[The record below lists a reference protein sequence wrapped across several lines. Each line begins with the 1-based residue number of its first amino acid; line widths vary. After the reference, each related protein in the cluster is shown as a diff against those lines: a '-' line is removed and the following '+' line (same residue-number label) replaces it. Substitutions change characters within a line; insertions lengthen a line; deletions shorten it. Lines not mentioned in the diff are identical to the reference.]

1 MERNVTFSIGNL
13 ALIEKVDART
23 GFLGKV
29 FGGVGGRAKDFLP
42 YVKLLL
48 YNKLGDCNSVSRLS
62 DFTPGELARLI
73 GFGGKVSRKQVYRT
87 VERLGG
93 QHAIVLANYQRLVEG
108 LGLVGENQFLDF
120 SASYF
125 EGKESPLGALGYSRD
140 GQPGKLQVAFG
151 VSVGING
158 VPTTLTIQKGNTAD
172 KKAMWRLVRLCAKI
186 LPKGA
191 LLVFDCG
198 GNSSKV
204 KERIIE
210 LVFNY
215 LTLKAKKRGSYA
227 PLLREFRDGKKI
239 EVAYGGLSYSC
250 LKTKSGNENV
260 YVFYSRKLYDDQMR
274 KKTRKFEKALAE
286 GKVLL
291 KKVKR
296 NKELE
301 RSVSPEGW
309 IVKRGSLQKTL
320 ALDNP
325 FVTGLEGFFALESSL
340 DADPAKILELYKN
353 RDKAEK
359 LIRDLKEGAELR
371 PFRHWTENAV
381 KGIVLIVFLA
391 SALARLTQFFSQ
403 NSLVKNLKLL
413 KKYLTHL
420 TLSVVHMKNG
430 RKMTF
435 VSNFSEEMRALFGK
449 FLQKYVRTTLLEW
462 T

>member
-1 MERNVTFSIGNL
+1 MENVTFSIGNL
-13 ALIEKVDART
+13 ALIDKIDART

-29 FGGVGGRAKDFLP
+29 FGNVGGRAQDFLP

-48 YNKLGDCNSVSRLS
+48 YNKLGNCDSISRLP
-62 DFTPGELARLI
+62 DFTPSELASRM
-73 GFGGKVSRKQVYRT
+73 GFEGKVSRKQLYRT
-87 VERLGG
+87 VERLGS
-93 QHAIVLANYQRLVEG
+93 QHAFVLANHQRFIKK
-108 LGLVGENQFLDF
+108 LGLANDPQFLDF
-120 SASYF
+120 SAAYF

-140 GQPGKLQVAFG
+140 GQPGKLQITFG

-186 LPKGA
+186 LPRGA

-198 GNSSKV
+198 GNTKKV
-204 KERIIE
+204 KERVTE
-210 LVFNY
+210 LGFGY
-215 LTLKAKKRGSYA
+215 LTLKAKKRGAYA
-227 PLLREFRDGKKI
+227 PLLQEFRNGKTMD
-239 EVAYGGLSYSC
+239 VAYGSSAYSC
-250 LKTKSGNENV
+250 LKTKSVNENV

-274 KKTRKFEKALAE
+274 KKARKFEKALAE

-296 NKELE
+296 NKELD
-301 RSVSPEGW
+301 RRVCPEGL
-309 IVKRGSLQKTL
+309 IVTRGSLQKML

-340 DADPAKILELYKN
+340 DADPVKILELYKN

-381 KGIVLIVFLA
+381 KGAVLLAFLA
-391 SALARLTQFFSQ
+391 SALARLTLLFTQ

-413 KKYLTHL
+413 KKYLVHL
-420 TLSVVHMKNG
+420 TLSIVRLKNG
-430 RKMTF
+430 RKMMF
-435 VSNFSEEMRALFGK
+435 ASNFSDEMKALFGS
-449 FLQKYVRTTLLEW
+449 FLQKYVRTTLPEW
-462 T
+462 A